1 MTRMTLKE
9 LRAHAKARGLKG
21 YSKLAKEELLRLLG
35 EAKTPDAS
43 TRVSEPA
50 RVIPTPKKSTDT
62 PMARA
67 APSFP
72 APTVAEL
79 SVREHAAEQ
88 PIPSPATLAP
98 TAEPRSASTEEW
110 VEDAKY
116 ALRPNGKHAPLPGP
130 DLGEDIDRLPALA
143 EPTVCL
149 LSQKPGVLH
158 AYWLLPAG
166 DAPERRKDYKLRL
179 TRSGLETLHVYEEV
193 PVQAER
199 GSWYFHVPENVGGH
213 EMAVQ
218 LGYYQDGKFVSAQ
231 GRSTA
236 RLPSLHASARTDHRW
251 WVSEADFARMYA
263 AGGGV
268 VAGARRYEWA
278 ASIGSPS
285 AAPGAPSAAPAERE
299 ERMAW
304 PGGVSSRRR

>member
-1 MTRMTLKE
+1 MKRTTLKE
-9 LRAHAKARGLKG
+9 LRAQAKARGLKG

-35 EAKTPDAS
+35 EPRTPDAS
-43 TRVSEPA
+43 TRVSEPTSVA
-50 RVIPTPKKSTDT
+50 TERGKSTT
-62 PMARA
+62 SPTTRTAHA
-67 APSFP
+67 FP
-72 APTVAEL
+72 APTVAE
-79 SVREHAAEQ
+79 VGARVNAREQRTPPRAMPAATIESR
-88 PIPSPATLAP
+88 P
-98 TAEPRSASTEEW
+98 ASTEEW
-110 VEDAKY
+110 VEGAKY
-116 ALRPNGKHAPLPGP
+116 ALRPNGKPAPQPGP

-143 EPTVCL
+143 EPMVCL

-158 AYWLLPAG
+158 AYWLLPA
-166 DAPERRKDYKLRL
+166 DVPERRKDYKLRL
-179 TRSGLETLHVYEEV
+179 TRSGLETLHVYEEI
-193 PVQAER
+193 PVQVER
-199 GSWYFHVPENVGGH
+199 GTWYFHVPENAGGQ

-231 GRSTA
+231 GQSTA

-285 AAPGAPSAAPAERE
+285 AAPGAPSSAPAERE

-304 PGGVSSRRR
+304 PGGVSSRQG